1 MAKLPAHVLNVGR
14 SALVAAAMLTL
25 VSCGDAVDRQQA
37 AGVGEARLSF
47 GACPQPAM
55 GIFAQGVV
63 TCGVLHVPENRTR
76 PGSRTLTLPFS
87 ILKADAPS
95 PGADPVLVLTGG
107 PGGSAHMDLSSDYMP
122 LAALRARRDIIVLEQ
137 RGTGYTSVPLVCDT
151 VSSHPITRIER
162 AALTACRDRLRRE
175 GVDFSGY
182 DTATNAQDFVD
193 LGRLLDIRRW
203 TLLGNSY
210 GTRLA
215 LVLMRDHG
223 ENIRAAVLDA
233 AYPLAMNNFFT
244 GGQLQGFQHVVHACN
259 QDPKC
264 AASHP
269 HLRENFIAAIERF
282 DKNPVTLRGVRFG
295 GEIVI
300 AVLRAALGRP
310 ESVSK
315 IPKAIERAAQGDPE
329 SLLALSWITRFPK
342 LPPRYLAHGM
352 YALVEC
358 RDSYYQ
364 APPLDAKETPTGGFA
379 GWPASVV
386 SAVSRLSAHERIMCE
401 IFDPGSSAAPVG
413 GQVRSAIPTL
423 VINGEF
429 DGGTTS
435 EMGEQV
441 AAGLIN
447 VTRITTRG
455 GGHSSLENPCIR
467 SIIGNFVNKPS
478 TSVDTSCTRTIE
490 PLKFE

>member
-1 MAKLPAHVLNVGR
+1 M
-14 SALVAAAMLTL
+14 L
-25 VSCGDAVDRQQA
+25 VSCGAADRQQT
-37 AGVGEARLSF
+37 AGASEARLSF
-47 GACPQPAM
+47 GACPKPAM
-55 GIFAQGVV
+55 GVFAQGVV
-63 TCGVLHVPENRTR
+63 TCGVLHVPENRAR
-76 PGSRTLTLPFS
+76 PGSRTLDLPFS

-122 LAALRARRDIIVLEQ
+122 LAALRTRRDIIVLEQ
-137 RGTGYTSVPLVCDT
+137 RGTGYTSVPLICDT
-151 VSSHPITRIER
+151 VSSHPITRIEIG
-162 AALTACRDRLRRE
+162 ALTACRDRLRRE

-182 DTATNAQDFVD
+182 DTAASAQDFVD
-193 LGRLLDIRRW
+193 LGRLLGVRRW

-210 GTRLA
+210 GTKLA

-223 ENIRAAVLDA
+223 ENIGAAVLDA
-233 AYPLAMNNFFT
+233 AFPLSMNIFYT
-244 GGQLQGFQHVVHACN
+244 GGELQGFSHVVHACS
-259 QDPKC
+259 QDAKC

-269 HLRENFIAAIERF
+269 RLRDNFIAAIERL
-282 DKNPVTLRGVRFG
+282 DKNPVTIRGERFG
-295 GEIVI
+295 GEIVL
-300 AVLRAALGRP
+300 AVLEAALGRP

-315 IPKAIERAAQGDPE
+315 IPAAIDRAALGDLGP
-329 SLLALSWITRFPK
+329 LMAMGWIEHFPK
-342 LPPRYLAHGM
+342 LPRLYLAHGA

-364 APPLDAKETPTGGFA
+364 APPLDAKETPTGGLA
-379 GWPASVV
+379 GWPPSAVA
-386 SAVSRLSAHERIMCE
+386 AVSRLMAHQRVMCE
-401 IFDPGSSAAPVG
+401 IFDPGSSAAPLG
-413 GQVRSAIPTL
+413 GHVRSAIPTL

-441 AAGLIN
+441 ATDLTNAIH
-447 VTRITTRG
+447 ITTRG

-467 SIIGNFVNKPS
+467 SIIGNFVDKPS
-478 TSVDTSCTRTIE
+478 TSVDTSCTQALE